1 MTLLTC
7 RSSLCLCLC
16 LCLCSRGT
24 RSLPKPLVW
33 TNPSIDSLESLIN
46 KEQWRRQ
53 RCSTG
58 SVVQSVLGLVI
69 IIKGKGSENPFANT
83 SLWSR
88 NKQGVCTQLRSKKE
102 VLRTEAVEGKG
113 KGKAP
118 SISRFLLS
126 SVPFSSKEKKKEV
139 INVLYRLYLFPMYVT
154 LTHKLEYVS
163 LWHAPLYTLHC
174 GCGKVHS
181 SLGSWACAIK
191 TGAFPGGG
199 DQSLRE
205 KNPKKKKRER
215 REKKRERREEEK
227 RRREEDDA
235 DGDAWYDGAPRQSA
249 SVWERERQTETEKR
263 EKRDQF
269 ERERS

>member
-7 RSSLCLCLC
+7 RSSL
-16 LCLCSRGT
+16 
-24 RSLPKPLVW
+24 SLPLPLPLPLFTRNSFSSDPW
-33 TNPSIDSLESLIN
+33 SNPSTDSLESLIN

-53 RCSTG
+53 PCSTG

-113 KGKAP
+113 KAP

-163 LWHAPLYTLHC
+163 LWHDPLYTLHC
-174 GCGKVHS
+174 GCVVKYTVVLD
-181 SLGSWACAIK
+181 LGPARSKLVPFLAAAIN
-191 TGAFPGGG
+191 
-199 DQSLRE
+199 L
-205 KNPKKKKRER
+205 
-215 REKKRERREEEK
+215 
-227 RRREEDDA
+227 
-235 DGDAWYDGAPRQSA
+235 
-249 SVWERERQTETEKR
+249 
-263 EKRDQF
+263 
-269 ERERS
+269 